1 MTMTVPW
8 VRVLLANTH
17 LTVRIKDTQSAC
29 FKTAQGDSL
38 SLVLFTCYLAAALHA
53 VQESTSWL
61 NPPVSDLGM
70 PLEWEYAD
78 EIDFAN
84 EKQRPLDFL
93 LSTACNTL
101 KNWNLLVNESK
112 TEFTHIYLANAAQ
125 TDNDVKAV
133 CGNEHWCYNKSL
145 GSYLCSSTYVLHRCN
160 LGTAAFHSLWAM
172 WLRQSL
178 ITEKA
183 SNTVCALI
191 FTGFIFRRFSIFTVF
206 TLLNLQLGTVEL
218 KYSRVKYS
226 RIYGVS
232 LYTIIVYGSCRG
244 AKLAGLDFQRHTWQ
258 SWLSGSLWWCYHI
271 VPFSS
276 TPWPPIRFAQL
287 QPRT

>member
-1 MTMTVPW
+1 MLIATVQSCQW
-8 VRVLLANTH
+8 DFHRMGIDMSHAFDTIKQGKALEVSNMAGCNDDDHCLVRVLLANTH

-112 TEFTHIYLANAAQ
+112 PN
-125 TDNDVKAV
+125 
-133 CGNEHWCYNKSL
+133 SL
-145 GSYLCSSTYVLHRCN
+145 T
-160 LGTAAFHSLWAM
+160 
-172 WLRQSL
+172 
-178 ITEKA
+178 
-183 SNTVCALI
+183 
-191 FTGFIFRRFSIFTVF
+191 SI
-206 TLLNLQLGTVEL
+206 
-218 KYSRVKYS
+218 
-226 RIYGVS
+226 
-232 LYTIIVYGSCRG
+232 
-244 AKLAGLDFQRHTWQ
+244 
-258 SWLSGSLWWCYHI
+258 
-271 VPFSS
+271 
-276 TPWPPIRFAQL
+276 
-287 QPRT
+287 